1 MPSVKLLV
9 SFRLIVATFADFL
22 PQGGSRIHDVQ
33 GSAGV
38 KFFFK
43 QLVKVMAVFGPS
55 FQCPSDI
62 MPH

>member
-38 KFFFK
+38 KFF
-43 QLVKVMAVFGPS
+43 LNN
-55 FQCPSDI
+55 
-62 MPH
+62 